1 MNLNQAV
8 LLSNSLNRPVLFN
21 SDHSLHK
28 FRVALLILLSADV
41 RLSALLRRKSQLVRV
56 LTYLLERLF
65 TNASTSF
72 KVVSVDR

>member
-1 MNLNQAV
+1 M
-8 LLSNSLNRPVLFN
+8 
-21 SDHSLHK
+21 
-28 FRVALLILLSADV
+28 ALLIQLSADV